1 MEVIMNKYTIVVLFI
16 LMGFSAQGMQK
27 MARCTQAGLR
37 ASQVVQQT
45 RSKVSL
51 AALAQVHKEMSRA
64 SFNYSPLLGA
74 ASDLNR
80 TLSRELKE
88 SKLAQSFFNQL
99 PEEPVCY
106 TVLPFKPA
114 VSLTPKL
121 LGELIALHTSGNLYK
136 PEFFE
141 SEMFKEWHALHNG
154 SHNKKDFKYQVKK
167 QLLSLMQHE
176 SDQKKVYEMLLAA
189 VYFKAD
195 TADDL
200 RVFLKASEVVMATSD
215 EPSKDKELMEQYA
228 DTFLTLTAAKK
239 DVSFLQAE
247 EIREMAGY
255 CSEKALWS
263 VLNLIFYNPEKETL
277 DLTMVPVEIQKSC
290 LPQFVTF
297 IATYSNPKVPKFYQS
312 AYKDFLKLV
321 HGIQEVK
328 YLRGTV
334 EIPGERSE
342 TLKILNYLFGT
353 KTTTYQE
360 LAKRILSSE
369 QRMITFCE
377 PADKD
382 YGPMKIEVDDT
393 QNNMVFSGTWT
404 FGRGHVGFVFDKKT
418 QDKVSLLREVET
430 LDARV
435 SSPGVLVR
443 FIPGWLHQLINWQS
457 AFVEVVDELLKRNKV
472 TKTELNELSQG
483 LAEKKCTILH
493 TAIEHGREDLA
504 GFFLEQGSDPNIAD
518 SNGDTP
524 LSLALQKK
532 NKAMAEALVLAG
544 AQVNAVNSDG
554 WSYLHKAVIHN
565 DFEMVQSLLE
575 LKVDVTLNTTD
586 YQKTALEIALDKKN
600 KKIAQLLIEAGAD
613 INAHNA
619 QWGWTPLWYAA
630 GDGESASVRFLLEL
644 GADPKSKNKDGET
657 ALMRTKSREVAEL
670 LLAAGALVNEKD
682 ASGRTA
688 LMRTKSREVAE
699 LLLAAGAL
707 VDEKDTHDQGA
718 LEYALRDIETM
729 EVARALV
736 AAGANINAPNARWGW
751 TPLWYAAGDGES
763 ASVRF
768 LLELGADPKSKN
780 KDGQTALMCTKS
792 REVAE
797 LLLAAGA
804 LVNEKDASGKTALM
818 HVKNKEVVEVLL
830 AAGALVD
837 EKDTHDQGALQYA
850 LRDIETMEV
859 ARALVAAGANINEFD
874 RDNFWS
880 PLRLAVF
887 HGKIELVRLCL
898 ELGADPKSK
907 NRNGETALML
917 AEKEGHT
924 EIAPL
929 LKDAELAEER
939 GHAEEVQFLK
949 DAELVERSVPAL
961 SVAQRVR
968 IAALALRNRFF

>member
-1 MEVIMNKYTIVVLFI
+1 MNKYTIVAIFM

-51 AALAQVHKEMSRA
+51 AALAQVHKEMPRA

-74 ASDLNR
+74 ASALNR

-88 SKLAQSFFNQL
+88 SKLAQSFFNQVL
-99 PEEPVCY
+99 EEPVCY

-121 LGELIALHTSGNLYK
+121 LGELVALHTSGNLYK

-277 DLTMVPVEIQKSC
+277 DLTMVPVEVQKSC
-290 LPQFVTF
+290 LPEFATF

-321 HGIQEVK
+321 HGIKDVR
-328 YLRGTV
+328 YLSGEV

-360 LAKRILSSE
+360 LAKSILSSE

-382 YGPMKIEVDDT
+382 YGPMKIKVVDQKNEMT
-393 QNNMVFSGTWT
+393 FSGTWT

-430 LDARV
+430 LDAMV
-435 SSPGVLVR
+435 SSQGVLVR

-493 TAIEHGREDLA
+493 TAIEKSRVDLMVY
-504 GFFLEQGSDPNIAD
+504 LLKQGSDPNIAD

-554 WSYLHKAVIHN
+554 CSYLHKAVTHN

-575 LKVDVTLNTTD
+575 LKVDVTLKTTD
-586 YQKTALEIALDKKN
+586 YKETALEIALDKKN

-619 QWGWTPLWYAA
+619 KWGWTPLWYAA
-630 GDGESASVRFLLEL
+630 TDRESASVRFLLEL
-644 GADPKSKNKDGET
+644 GADPKSKNKDGQ
-657 ALMRTKSREVAEL
+657 
-670 LLAAGALVNEKD
+670 
-682 ASGRTA
+682 TA

-718 LEYALRDIETM
+718 LEYALRDIEAM

-736 AAGANINAPNARWGW
+736 AAGADINAHNAKWGW
-751 TPLWYAAGDGES
+751 TPLWYAASGGES

-880 PLRLAVF
+880 PLRLAVLY
-887 HGKIELVRLCL
+887 GKIELVRLCL

-917 AEKEGHT
+917 AEKERHT

-949 DAELVERSVPAL
+949 DAELVERSVPSL